1 MEVKNIKPIIKW
13 AGGKRQLL
21 IELKKRLPKEFNRY
35 FEPFL
40 GAGALFFDL
49 QPQKAFINDYNH
61 SLINL
66 YQCCRDN
73 PIELKKEL
81 QTLQDEFNLNLNKN
95 DYYYKKRIR
104 YNQILNKDSFEEAAL
119 FVFLNRTN
127 YNGLY
132 RVNSKGE
139 FNVPFGQKSKVD
151 LMVYRIDEVYHILMN
166 STITE
171 GDFEIACLEAEKGD
185 FVYFDPP
192 YYNTFVN
199 YQADGF
205 SKDEQLRLFKL
216 FEELSSK
223 GVYCMLSNSNT
234 EFIKDLYK
242 DFYIEVVSVKR
253 LISRNASLRIS
264 EEVIITNYEVNYD
277 K

>member
-1 MEVKNIKPIIKW
+1 MEVKIIKPIIKW

-21 IELKKRLPKEFNRY
+21 IELRKRLPKKFNRY

-49 QPQKAFINDYNH
+49 QPQKAFINDFNH

-66 YQCCRDN
+66 YQSCRDN
-73 PIELKKEL
+73 SVELKNEL
-81 QTLQDEFNLNLNKN
+81 QKLQDEFNSDLNKSE
-95 DYYYKKRIR
+95 YYYKKRIR
-104 YNQILNKDSFEEAAL
+104 YNQIINKDSYEEAAL

-139 FNVPFGQKSKVD
+139 FNVPFGQKLKVD
-151 LMVYRIDEVYHILMN
+151 LMINRIDEIYQLLKN
-166 STITE
+166 SIITE
-171 GDFEIACLEAEKGD
+171 GDFELACLEAKKGD

-205 SKDEQLRLFKL
+205 SKDEQLRLFRL
-216 FEELSSK
+216 FVKLSSK
-223 GVYCMLSNSNT
+223 GVYCMLSNSNND
-234 EFIKDLYK
+234 FIKELYK
-242 DFYIEVVSVKR
+242 DFNIEVVSVKR